1 MARDAPADTAGPSSP
16 PPQLPEGWLAQW
28 EGVQR
33 KWYYVQRT
41 TGKSQWEIPTEP
53 VVLTPST
60 TPISIGT
67 GPSQAPPSR
76 PSTNS
81 PQVRQENTLAER
93 IGSLADGARISSSMD
108 AQLNAQSQN
117 PPHGSSETGWY
128 TNQLGQHFLY
138 HHGQRLVPGH
148 GGYNAE
154 SQQRGYSQNTGMGP
168 TGAYSNHPQQV
179 MGQQAFGQPYLRTH
193 WVGNGDGAQGQSGSY
208 NLDHTNNPYQ
218 GHAPGPIPFRQQS
231 AQGAAAGHLPNPG
244 SEHRPSE
251 PAWQV
256 SHQPVLSNPGSQW
269 TGSSNLPQLYFGSQY
284 TPQAMGSSTSN
295 MAPQSSHFSNPLNL
309 SGEPSDGR
317 TGPEPMHG
325 SFNTHSGGQLQS
337 PMGYPLDGSHSQQ
350 VASFYQQGFSDQ
362 AAGAHSAQGYQS
374 QPSSAHGQYH
384 STSMARAQS
393 GPGFGALGFPAVPDT
408 HGNSHQYQNPLVQV
422 GAQQYLPQQQ
432 ADHLGATHQY
442 HPGPPTVQQG
452 QRSGAPAS
460 SRIATSDPQF
470 ISGPWASST
479 PPSSG
484 AGQPSQQG

>member
-337 PMGYPLDGSHSQQ
+337 PMGKASQIKLQGHILHRAISRSLRVHTGNTTVLAWHEHNLDLALARSAFPLSPIRT
-350 VASFYQQGFSDQ
+350 AIL
-362 AAGAHSAQGYQS
+362 
-374 QPSSAHGQYH
+374 
-384 STSMARAQS
+384 TSIR
-393 GPGFGALGFPAVPDT
+393 T
-408 HGNSHQYQNPLVQV
+408 PLVQV
-422 GAQQYLPQQQ
+422 GAQRYLPQQQ